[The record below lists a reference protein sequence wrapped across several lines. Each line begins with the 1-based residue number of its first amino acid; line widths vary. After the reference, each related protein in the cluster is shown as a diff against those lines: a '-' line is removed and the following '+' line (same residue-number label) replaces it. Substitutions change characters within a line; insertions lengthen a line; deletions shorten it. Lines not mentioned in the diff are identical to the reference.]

1 MFVASFVGTL
11 NALICRPRPR
21 YAGDGWPQ
29 RQRPGAPVSL
39 TAPRHPTPQS
49 KACCLTVINR
59 VDTSGHMKLDSSIEA
74 LSALAQAT
82 RLEAFRLLVKH
93 EPDGLPAGEIA
104 RRLNVPH
111 NTMSTHLA
119 ILARAGL
126 VSAER
131 QSRIVVYRAGL
142 ETLRNLTIFLIK
154 DCCDGNPALC
164 APVMESL
171 SSTPTPRAKCLE

>member
-1 MFVASFVGTL
+1 
-11 NALICRPRPR
+11 
-21 YAGDGWPQ
+21 
-29 RQRPGAPVSL
+29 
-39 TAPRHPTPQS
+39 
-49 KACCLTVINR
+49 
-59 VDTSGHMKLDSSIEA
+59 MKLESSIEA

-82 RLEAFRLLVKH
+82 RIEAFRLLVKH

-142 ETLRNLTIFLIK
+142 ETLQNLVVFLLK
-154 DCCDGNPALC
+154 DCCDGNSALC
-164 APVMESL
+164 APLMDEL
-171 SSTPTPRAKCLE
+171 CSTLTPGARCLE